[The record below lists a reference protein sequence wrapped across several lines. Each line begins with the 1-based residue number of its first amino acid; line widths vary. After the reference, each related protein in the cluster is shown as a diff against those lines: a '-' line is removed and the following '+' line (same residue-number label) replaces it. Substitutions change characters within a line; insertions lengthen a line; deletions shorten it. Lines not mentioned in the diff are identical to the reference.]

1 MIYFPSARWLCA
13 REIFLWDVKMQNQ
26 KKEKVRVVNLMVGGP
41 EELIPWDLVVAHRQE
56 PWVAVDKGA
65 VRLVKMGMVPDYAL
79 GDFDSSTKEEEKAVV
94 KAVGRVRTFPPE
106 PKDYTDTQLGIKAV
120 LDHFDFE
127 QVNLWGATGG
137 RIDHFLNNLFL
148 PLIAPFDQV
157 LTRLCIIDRGNVVR
171 YYQPGNYAIK
181 KLPSMKYLAFV
192 NLTAVKD
199 MTLIDEK
206 YTRLVQ
212 HWDSQVPVSWA
223 SNEFVGDVNHFSL
236 GSGIVA
242 VIQSRD
248 VSADHSG
255 QPE

>member
-1 MIYFPSARWLCA
+1 
-13 REIFLWDVKMQNQ
+13 MQNQ
-26 KKEKVRVVNLMVGGP
+26 KKEKARVVNLMVGGP

-79 GDFDSSTKEEEKAVV
+79 GDFDSSTKDEERVVV
-94 KAVGRVRTFPPE
+94 KAVGKVRTFPPE

-120 LDHFDFE
+120 LDHFDFA

-148 PLIAPFDQV
+148 PLIKPFDKV
-157 LTRLCIIDRGNVVR
+157 LTRLRIIDRGNVVC
-171 YYQPGNYAIK
+171 YYHPGKYAIK
-181 KLPSMKYLAFV
+181 KLPAMKYLAFV
-192 NLTAVKD
+192 NLTPVQD

-212 HWDSQVPVSWA
+212 HWDSQVPVAWA

>member
-1 MIYFPSARWLCA
+1 MGG
-13 REIFLWDVKMQNQ
+13 Q
-26 KKEKVRVVNLMVGGP
+26 KKEKARVVNLMVGGP
-41 EELIPWDLVVAHRQE
+41 EEMIPWDLVVAHRQE

-65 VRLVKMGMVPDYAL
+65 VRLVKMGMIPDYAL
-79 GDFDSSTKEEEKAVV
+79 GDFDSSTNEEEKAVV

-120 LDHFDFE
+120 LDHYDFA

-148 PLIAPFDQV
+148 PLISPFDHV
-157 LTRLCIIDRGNVVR
+157 LTRLRIIDRGNFVR
-171 YYQPGNYAIK
+171 YYRPGNYAIK
-181 KLPSMKYLAFV
+181 KLPAMKYLAFV

-223 SNEFVGDVNHFSL
+223 SNEFTSEVNHFSL

-248 VSADHSG
+248 VAADHSG
-255 QPE
+255 QPS